1 MRGLMM
7 FAAVLIFA
15 NAVNG
20 EYHRPSCGTATV
32 CGAPIHDFLH
42 RII

>member
-1 MRGLMM
+1 MRELMY
-7 FAAVLIFA
+7 FISVLLIVNAA
-15 NAVNG
+15 NN

-42 RII
+42 KVW